1 MNSTEIDNQINGKY
15 NIFFLIKI
23 LFLVKVKSFSLF
35 NFLSLSLS
43 LCIKLTRFLINFLE
57 SFFT

>member
-35 NFLSLSLS
+35 NFLSLSLFA
-43 LCIKLTRFLINFLE
+43 LN
-57 SFFT
+57 